1 MSAKLNRIADIKNIF
16 YINLETRNDR
26 RNSIETQ
33 LKNIGLTNFERFN
46 AIKVMDGRVGC
57 TMSHIKCLEMA
68 KERGYNHLLICEDDT
83 FFLDPKLFKTQ
94 LTTFLNNEH
103 KWDVVLFAG
112 NNVPPYEQID
122 ETCVSV
128 TRCQTTTCY
137 MVNGHYYDTLLAN
150 YKEGLAKL
158 MYSPEQH
165 ISYAIDKYWFTLQLK
180 DNWYLITPLTV
191 IQREDYS
198 DIEGRVTN
206 YAHLMT
212 DLDKKELL
220 RRQQEQ
226 YMKQLQQQQQQQ
238 RNMFMMG

>member
-1 MSAKLNRIADIKNIF
+1 MSAKLNGIADIKNIF
-16 YINLETRNDR
+16 YINLESRLDR

-94 LTTFLNNEH
+94 LTTFLKNGH

-112 NNVPPYEQID
+112 NNVPPYERLD
-122 ETCVSV
+122 ETCIAVSH
-128 TRCQTTTCY
+128 CQTTTCY
-137 MVNGHYYDTLLAN
+137 LVNGHYFDTLLQN
-150 YKEGLAKL
+150 MREGLDKL
-158 MYSPEQH
+158 LKEPTNPLD
-165 ISYAIDKYWFTLQLK
+165 YAIDRYWLNLQKK
-180 DNWYLITPLTV
+180 DNWLLITPLTV

-198 DIEGRVTN
+198 DIERKRTN
-206 YAHLMT
+206 YSNLML
-212 DLDKKELL
+212 DLDKKQL
-220 RRQQEQ
+220 
-226 YMKQLQQQQQQQ
+226 MKMIEKNKMKLMH
-238 RNMFMMG
+238 RYN

>member
-1 MSAKLNRIADIKNIF
+1 MSAKLNGIADIKNIF
-16 YINLETRNDR
+16 YINLESRLDR

-94 LTTFLNNEH
+94 LTTFLKNGH

-112 NNVPPYEQID
+112 NNVPPYELLD
-122 ETCVSV
+122 ETCIAVSH
-128 TRCQTTTCY
+128 CQTTTCY
-137 MVNGHYYDTLLAN
+137 LVNGHYFDTLLQN
-150 YKEGLAKL
+150 MREGLDKL
-158 MYSPEQH
+158 LKEPTNH
-165 ISYAIDKYWFTLQLK
+165 LNYAIDRYWLNLQKK
-180 DNWYLITPLTV
+180 DSWLLITPLTV

-198 DIEGRVTN
+198 DIENKRTDYSN
-206 YAHLMT
+206 LML
-212 DLDKKELL
+212 DLDKKQL
-220 RRQQEQ
+220 
-226 YMKQLQQQQQQQ
+226 MKMIEKNKMKLMH
-238 RNMFMMG
+238 RYN

>member
-33 LKNIGLTNFERFN
+33 LTNIGLTNFERFN

-68 KERGYNHLLICEDDT
+68 KERGYNHILICEDDT

-112 NNVPPYEQID
+112 NNVPPYERID
-122 ETCVSV
+122 DTCIAVSH
-128 TRCQTTTCY
+128 CQTTTCY
-137 MVNGHYYDTLLAN
+137 LVNGHYFDTLLQN
-150 YKEGLAKL
+150 MREGLDKL
-158 MYSPEQH
+158 LKEPTNPLN
-165 ISYAIDKYWFTLQLK
+165 YAIDRYWLNLQKK
-180 DNWYLITPLTV
+180 DNWILITPLTV

-198 DIEGRVTN
+198 DIERKRIN
-206 YAHLMT
+206 YSNLML
-212 DLDKKELL
+212 DLDKKQL
-220 RRQQEQ
+220 
-226 YMKQLQQQQQQQ
+226 MKMIEKNKMKLMH
-238 RNMFMMG
+238 RYN

>member
-1 MSAKLNRIADIKNIF
+1 MLAKLNRIADIKNIF

-33 LKNIGLTNFERFN
+33 LTNIGLTNFERFN

-68 KERGYNHLLICEDDT
+68 KERGYNHILICEDDT

-112 NNVPPYEQID
+112 NNVPPYERID
-122 ETCVSV
+122 DTCIAVSH
-128 TRCQTTTCY
+128 CQTTTCY
-137 MVNGHYYDTLLAN
+137 LVNGHYFDTLLQN
-150 YKEGLAKL
+150 MREGLDKL
-158 MYSPEQH
+158 LKEPTNPLD
-165 ISYAIDKYWFTLQLK
+165 YAIDRYWLNLQKK
-180 DNWYLITPLTV
+180 DNWLLITPLTV

-198 DIEGRVTN
+198 DIERKRTN
-206 YAHLMT
+206 YSNLML
-212 DLDKKELL
+212 DLDKKQL
-220 RRQQEQ
+220 
-226 YMKQLQQQQQQQ
+226 MKMIEKNKMKLMH
-238 RNMFMMG
+238 RYN

>member
-1 MSAKLNRIADIKNIF
+1 MSAKLNGIADIKNIF
-16 YINLETRNDR
+16 YINLESRLDR

-94 LTTFLNNEH
+94 LTTFLKNGH

-112 NNVPPYEQID
+112 NNVPPYERLD
-122 ETCVSV
+122 ETCIAVSH
-128 TRCQTTTCY
+128 CQTTTCY
-137 MVNGHYYDTLLAN
+137 LVNGHYFDTLLQN
-150 YKEGLAKL
+150 MREGLDKL
-158 MYSPEQH
+158 LKEPTNH
-165 ISYAIDKYWFTLQLK
+165 LNYAIDRYWLNLQKK
-180 DNWYLITPLTV
+180 DSWLLITPLTV

-198 DIEGRVTN
+198 DIENKRTDYSN
-206 YAHLMT
+206 LML
-212 DLDKKELL
+212 DLDKKQL
-220 RRQQEQ
+220 
-226 YMKQLQQQQQQQ
+226 MKMIEKNKMKLMH
-238 RNMFMMG
+238 RYN

>member
-1 MSAKLNRIADIKNIF
+1 MSAKLNGIADIKNIF
-16 YINLETRNDR
+16 YINLESRLDR

-68 KERGYNHLLICEDDT
+68 KERGYNHILICEDDT

-112 NNVPPYEQID
+112 NNVPPYERID
-122 ETCVSV
+122 DTCIAVSH
-128 TRCQTTTCY
+128 CQTTTCY
-137 MVNGHYYDTLLAN
+137 LVNGHYFDTLLQN
-150 YKEGLAKL
+150 MREGLDKL
-158 MYSPEQH
+158 LKEPTNH
-165 ISYAIDKYWFTLQLK
+165 LNYAIDRYWLNLQKK
-180 DNWYLITPLTV
+180 DSWLLITPLTV

-198 DIEGRVTN
+198 DIENKRTDYSN
-206 YAHLMT
+206 LML
-212 DLDKKELL
+212 DLDKKQL
-220 RRQQEQ
+220 
-226 YMKQLQQQQQQQ
+226 MKMIEKNKMKLMH
-238 RNMFMMG
+238 RYN

>member
-1 MSAKLNRIADIKNIF
+1 MLAKLNRIADIKNIF

-33 LKNIGLTNFERFN
+33 LTNIGLTNFERFN

-94 LTTFLNNEH
+94 LTTFLKNGH

-112 NNVPPYEQID
+112 NNVPPYERLD
-122 ETCVSV
+122 ETCIAVSH
-128 TRCQTTTCY
+128 CQTTTCY
-137 MVNGHYYDTLLAN
+137 LVNGHYFDTLLQN
-150 YKEGLAKL
+150 MREGLDKL
-158 MYSPEQH
+158 LKEPTNPLD
-165 ISYAIDKYWFTLQLK
+165 YAIDRYWLNLQKK
-180 DNWYLITPLTV
+180 DNWLLITPLTV

-198 DIEGRVTN
+198 DIERKRTN
-206 YAHLMT
+206 YSNLML
-212 DLDKKELL
+212 DLDKKQL
-220 RRQQEQ
+220 
-226 YMKQLQQQQQQQ
+226 MKMIEKNKMKLMH
-238 RNMFMMG
+238 RYN

>member
-1 MSAKLNRIADIKNIF
+1 MSAKLNGIADIKNIF
-16 YINLETRNDR
+16 YINLESRLDR

-68 KERGYNHLLICEDDT
+68 KERGYNHILICEDDT

-112 NNVPPYEQID
+112 NNVPPYERID
-122 ETCVSV
+122 DTCIAVSH
-128 TRCQTTTCY
+128 CQTTTCY
-137 MVNGHYYDTLLAN
+137 LVNGHYFDTLLQN
-150 YKEGLAKL
+150 MREGLDKL
-158 MYSPEQH
+158 LKEPTNPLD
-165 ISYAIDKYWFTLQLK
+165 YAIDRYWLNLQKK
-180 DNWYLITPLTV
+180 DSWLLITPLTV

-198 DIEGRVTN
+198 DIENKRTDYSN
-206 YAHLMT
+206 LML
-212 DLDKKELL
+212 DLDKKQL
-220 RRQQEQ
+220 
-226 YMKQLQQQQQQQ
+226 MKMIEKNKMKLMH
-238 RNMFMMG
+238 RYN

>member
-33 LKNIGLTNFERFN
+33 LTNIGLTNFERFN

-68 KERGYNHLLICEDDT
+68 KERGYNHILICEDDT

-112 NNVPPYEQID
+112 NNVPPYERID
-122 ETCVSV
+122 DTCIAVSH
-128 TRCQTTTCY
+128 CQTTTCY
-137 MVNGHYYDTLLAN
+137 LVNGHYFDTLLQN
-150 YKEGLAKL
+150 MREGLDKL
-158 MYSPEQH
+158 LKEPTNPLD
-165 ISYAIDKYWFTLQLK
+165 YAIDRYWLNLQKK
-180 DNWYLITPLTV
+180 DNWLLITPLTV

-198 DIEGRVTN
+198 DIERKRTN
-206 YAHLMT
+206 YSNLML
-212 DLDKKELL
+212 DLDKKQL
-220 RRQQEQ
+220 
-226 YMKQLQQQQQQQ
+226 MKMVEKNKMKLMH
-238 RNMFMMG
+238 RYN

>member
-33 LKNIGLTNFERFN
+33 LTNIGLTNFERFN

-112 NNVPPYEQID
+112 NNVPPYERID
-122 ETCVSV
+122 DTCIAVSH
-128 TRCQTTTCY
+128 CQTTTCY
-137 MVNGHYYDTLLAN
+137 LVNGHYFDTLLQN
-150 YKEGLAKL
+150 MREGLDKL
-158 MYSPEQH
+158 LKEPTNPLN
-165 ISYAIDKYWFTLQLK
+165 YAIDRYWLNLQKK
-180 DNWYLITPLTV
+180 DNWILITPLTV

-198 DIEGRVTN
+198 DIERKRIN
-206 YAHLMT
+206 YSNLML
-212 DLDKKELL
+212 DLDKKQL
-220 RRQQEQ
+220 
-226 YMKQLQQQQQQQ
+226 MKMIEKNKMKLMH
-238 RNMFMMG
+238 RYN